1 MIRCHIC
8 QHPANAT
15 LIDENAVE
23 NMLLRKTSSILELDI
38 PIKNWIHITRIL
50 TKGKNL
56 INLDTCQVL
65 DSHYKDF
72 NKRD

>member
-23 NMLLRKTSSILELDI
+23 NILRKTSSILELDI
-38 PIKNWIHITRIL
+38 PFKNWIHITRIL

-56 INLDTCQVL
+56 I
-65 DSHYKDF
+65 K
-72 NKRD
+72 